1 VRWQGYV
8 VRVILNEDDPM
19 NMGFMA
25 ANIFVKMNE
34 NDQDEVFGADLG
46 LSISESTLERI
57 KDNLD

>member
-1 VRWQGYV
+1 
-8 VRVILNEDDPM
+8 M

-25 ANIFVKMNE
+25 ANIFVKMDE